1 MSKVNL
7 KYVFYF
13 LVISLSAY
21 LLVNTLILNSSNK
34 IEDFSVI
41 RPINVQNSS
50 IRGDIS
56 NTPPASFNY
65 ELSAVRLGDENTSVI
80 VKKGG
85 KEYVVQINELLENKY
100 KLIQVDK
107 SVIIFEFQ
115 GKKFTINNRFSMN
128 NFFKK
133 SLLVT
138 TLCAFFIVH
147 AQETFILNYEDV
159 DIKKVTQDIANF
171 SKKTIILDPRV
182 KGKVTIFSNS
192 LLSSDEVWDVYLR
205 TIQVNGFSAL
215 NDENFVRIVPENE
228 ATRDQNSGESGGE
241 FITRVIELK
250 NRSSVELLPLIKP
263 IAGRQANVSSI
274 ASINS
279 LLIVDRKSN
288 VERITEVVKSL
299 DEDNTASVTIV
310 DLKNLSSVE
319 AVRILEKLKSQNN
332 PTINNFAAISFSAS
346 NSVIVSANSIT
357 TNIIKE
363 TLQQLD
369 ADAISE
375 GSVAVIYLKYANAE
389 EVAGIVSSIASRFI
403 SSESEKPIVTY
414 HAPTNSVV
422 VSSDESNIATIK
434 NLISKLD
441 IRRAQVLV
449 EAIVV
454 ELSETAARSLGVETI
469 FAGAEDG
476 EIPIG
481 ITRFQNGTG
490 PDLLGLTGSAI
501 ESGDNANFSNIAAN
515 SLLNSQGII
524 AGIGRI
530 SEDDDSMIAIINAID
545 ADKNSNILTTTSLL
559 AMDNEEAS
567 TVIGQEIPITTGE
580 SLGSNNTNPFRTT
593 SREEVGIKLSIKP
606 QINEGNSVILE
617 IKQEVSGVAG
627 PLTGTTDLITN
638 KRTIETTVLV
648 DNNQIIVLGGLVDED
663 IQEDIQRVPVLGSI
677 PILGKLFQSS
687 SESKVKKNLM
697 VFLRPKIL
705 VDSESVSQISTE
717 KYNFIK
723 AEQLL
728 KQQSKLID
736 LTEDK

>member
-1 MSKVNL
+1 M
-7 KYVFYF
+7 
-13 LVISLSAY
+13 
-21 LLVNTLILNSSNK
+21 NS
-34 IEDFSVI
+34 
-41 RPINVQNSS
+41 
-50 IRGDIS
+50 
-56 NTPPASFNY
+56 
-65 ELSAVRLGDENTSVI
+65 
-80 VKKGG
+80 
-85 KEYVVQINELLENKY
+85 
-100 KLIQVDK
+100 
-107 SVIIFEFQ
+107 
-115 GKKFTINNRFSMN
+115 
-128 NFFKK
+128 FFKK
-133 SLLVT
+133 SLLVA
-138 TLCAFFIVH
+138 TLCTFIVAH

-192 LLSSDEVWDVYLR
+192 SLSSDEVWDVYLR

-241 FITRVIELK
+241 FITRIIELK

-288 VERITEVVKSL
+288 VERITEVVQSL

-332 PTINNFAAISFSAS
+332 PTINNFVAISFSAS

-357 TNIIKE
+357 TSIIKE

-593 SREEVGIKLSIKP
+593 SREEVGIKLSVKP

-677 PILGKLFQSS
+677 PVLGKLFQSS

>member
-1 MSKVNL
+1 
-7 KYVFYF
+7 
-13 LVISLSAY
+13 
-21 LLVNTLILNSSNK
+21 
-34 IEDFSVI
+34 
-41 RPINVQNSS
+41 
-50 IRGDIS
+50 
-56 NTPPASFNY
+56 
-65 ELSAVRLGDENTSVI
+65 
-80 VKKGG
+80 
-85 KEYVVQINELLENKY
+85 
-100 KLIQVDK
+100 
-107 SVIIFEFQ
+107 
-115 GKKFTINNRFSMN
+115 MN

-138 TLCAFFIVH
+138 TLCAFFIVQ

-192 LLSSDEVWDVYLR
+192 SLSSDEVWDVYLR

-279 LLIVDRKSN
+279 LLVVDRKSN
-288 VERITEVVKSL
+288 VERITEVVQSL

-310 DLKNLSSVE
+310 NLKNLSSVE

-332 PTINNFAAISFSAS
+332 PTINNFVAISFSAS

-389 EVAGIVSSIASRFI
+389 EVSAIVSSIASRFI

-524 AGIGRI
+524 AGIGKI

-593 SREEVGIKLSIKP
+593 SREEVGIKLSVKP

-677 PILGKLFQSS
+677 PVLGKLFQSS

-736 LTEDK
+736 LTKDK

>member
-1 MSKVNL
+1 M
-7 KYVFYF
+7 
-13 LVISLSAY
+13 
-21 LLVNTLILNSSNK
+21 NS
-34 IEDFSVI
+34 
-41 RPINVQNSS
+41 
-50 IRGDIS
+50 
-56 NTPPASFNY
+56 
-65 ELSAVRLGDENTSVI
+65 
-80 VKKGG
+80 
-85 KEYVVQINELLENKY
+85 
-100 KLIQVDK
+100 
-107 SVIIFEFQ
+107 
-115 GKKFTINNRFSMN
+115 
-128 NFFKK
+128 FFKK
-133 SLLVT
+133 SLLVA
-138 TLCAFFIVH
+138 TLCTFIIAH

-288 VERITEVVKSL
+288 VERITEVVESL

-332 PTINNFAAISFSAS
+332 PTINNFVAISFSAS